1 MSLTE
6 EERIDIV
13 KYRIEKAEITFSHIQ
28 INIEAGYWEIVANR
42 LYYAAY
48 YMVSALLIKNK
59 FEAKSHDGII
69 RLFAQYFVATSKVE
83 KADGALYSRLFSLRL
98 KGDYNDNYNLSEE
111 EVLPRVKETARF
123 IERIKDLIL
132 QD

>member
-1 MSLTE
+1 
-6 EERIDIV
+6 
-13 KYRIEKAEITFSHIQ
+13 
-28 INIEAGYWEIVANR
+28 
-42 LYYAAY
+42 
-48 YMVSALLIKNK
+48 MVSALLIKNK

-69 RLFAQYFVATSKVE
+69 RLFGQYFVATSKVE
-83 KADGALYSRLFSLRL
+83 KADGALFSLRL

>member
-48 YMVSALLIKNK
+48 YMVSALLIK
-59 FEAKSHDGII
+59 
-69 RLFAQYFVATSKVE
+69 TSLKQRAMMVLS
-83 KADGALYSRLFSLRL
+83 AFS
-98 KGDYNDNYNLSEE
+98 DNIS
-111 EVLPRVKETARF
+111 LPPRK
-123 IERIKDLIL
+123 
-132 QD
+132 

>member
-69 RLFAQYFVATSKVE
+69 RLFGQYFVATSKVE
-83 KADGALYSRLFSLRL
+83 KAAGALYSRLFSLRL
-98 KGDYNDNYNLSEE
+98 KSDYNDNYNLSEE

>member
-28 INIEAGYWEIVANR
+28 INIEAGYWEIVVNR

-69 RLFAQYFVATSKVE
+69 RLFGQYFVATSK
-83 KADGALYSRLFSLRL
+83 
-98 KGDYNDNYNLSEE
+98 
-111 EVLPRVKETARF
+111 
-123 IERIKDLIL
+123 
-132 QD
+132 

>member
-69 RLFAQYFVATSKVE
+69 RLFGQYFVATSKVE